1 MKGRN
6 WLRRTIRNRI
16 VDLKRPKA
24 EPTYEQF
31 EVIETIEGSF
41 EEFENHIR
49 TSDSTIGVTL
59 GCRGSGKSAIG
70 LKHLENLKTQTDK
83 QLFAMGFKKGSLPNW
98 IKEIEDI
105 EEVKNDSIL
114 LVDESGINF
123 SSRNS
128 MSKMNKI
135 FSKMLMI
142 ARHKDLSI
150 LLLSQCSANIDVNAI
165 RQTDYLVL
173 KPTALLQI
181 ELERPMIKKIYEKVD
196 EGFEKYKDTPGI
208 TCIYSDKFI
217 GFVSNKLPSFWSER
231 VSKAYQG

>member
-1 MKGRN
+1 MSRS
-6 WLRRTIRNRI
+6 WLKKIINNRI
-16 VDLKRPKA
+16 QDLKRPKA
-24 EPTYEQF
+24 EPTYEAF
-31 EVIETIEGSF
+31 EVVETLEGNFQEF
-41 EEFENHIR
+41 EEHIV
-49 TSDSTIGVTL
+49 TSDSTIGITL

-70 LKHLENLKTQTDK
+70 LKELENLKTQTDK
-83 QLFAMGFKKGSLPNW
+83 QLFAMGFKKGSLPKW
-98 IKEIEDI
+98 IKEIDNI
-105 EEVKNDSIL
+105 EEVTNNAIL

-128 MSKMNKI
+128 MSNINKE

-150 LLLSQCSANIDVNAI
+150 LLLSQCSANIDINAI
-165 RQTDYLVL
+165 RQTDYLLL

-181 ELERPMIKKIYEKVD
+181 ELERSMIKKIYEKVE
-196 EGFEKYKDTPGI
+196 EGFEKHKDIPGI

-217 GFVSNKLPSFWSER
+217 GFVSNKLPSFWSEK